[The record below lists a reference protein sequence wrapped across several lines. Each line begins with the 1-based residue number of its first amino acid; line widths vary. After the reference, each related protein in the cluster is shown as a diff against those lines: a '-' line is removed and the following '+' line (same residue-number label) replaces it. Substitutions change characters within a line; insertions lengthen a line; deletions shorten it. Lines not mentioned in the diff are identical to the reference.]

1 MNEVEFTEEVA
12 KQMKSAETRLTKLET
27 VAEYVLT
34 LNETV
39 ASQEKMGNPESRRKL
54 FVQGTF
60 GKLHLDFVYVGEDK
74 ANGQLLFSFP
84 RGTPLPRGLI
94 EVQTFDG
101 GTIWVRDNGDT
112 VRGGKLTTGT
122 RYIIDLIGFWR
133 V

>member
-34 LNETV
+34 LNDTV
-39 ASQEKMGNPESRRKL
+39 ASQEGMGNPESRRKL

-60 GKLHLDFVYVGEDK
+60 GKLHLDFIYTGADK

-84 RGTPLPRGLI
+84 NRTPLPRGLI

-101 GTIWVRDNGDT
+101 GTIWVGDNRDT